1 MAKENLFTR
10 IQSLNL
16 QVKLL
21 IFLGL
26 VLVLSAAN
34 YVLVNYEEVNLANST
49 SGIEVAQR
57 NEVISQKFGFL
68 AFSVFQGNESYKKEL
83 EIAINEHQYNLD
95 ILENGGTVEILNRR
109 VPVSPVTGKTRSK
122 LNEIK
127 QLWGTYREN
136 LLAVL
141 TQSAEVTQIDSV
153 LSAGQVT
160 YTVRRVPNQA
170 RRLAMA
176 FIQDNTISLFTQNS
190 ELADLLWEDF
200 YTIKARNNTQIT
212 LIFLGYV
219 TLFIFVYWQFST
231 NVVTPIRKIAKA
243 IRSIAAGD
251 FSVRLHF
258 KQKDELGVLAEDIN
272 NLSDSLRKATE
283 FATAIGNH
291 EFNVE
296 IQAKNEQDKLVL
308 ALIRMR
314 DSLKNIDEESEK
326 RTWVNTGIAL
336 FNDILRKQYPSFEEF
351 AYAITYNMVQYLQI
365 NQMGFYSLVGEEGSK
380 KYLKLEACYA
390 YDRRRFENETID
402 LDDGLLAQ
410 AVLEKAV
417 INLTEVP
424 ENYIRI
430 TSGLGDAPPR
440 NLLIVPL
447 MNQQDIF
454 GVIELASFQKLK
466 DYEIEFVKKV
476 AESTATT
483 IATIRINEKTKRL
496 LEEAQEYAQRMQ
508 AQEEEMRQNVEEL
521 ASTQE
526 ILQRREKETAEAY
539 QKLAEE
545 YERKVAEMNAK
556 ERMLSE
562 QKSQLQASLD
572 IVQENFRKLEK
583 QYEEVRVALEKL
595 KNKEASMAFAI
606 QEKDKEIITL
616 RKTVEELRKGGSS
629 SG

>member
-1 MAKENLFTR
+1 MAKENLITR

-21 IFLGL
+21 IFLGI
-26 VLVLSAAN
+26 VLVLTIIN
-34 YVLVNYEEVNLANST
+34 YALISYEEVNLANST
-49 SGIEVAQR
+49 SGIEVTQR
-57 NEVISQKFGFL
+57 NEVIAQKFGFL

-83 EIAINEHQYNLD
+83 EIAINEYQYNLD
-95 ILENGGTVEILNRR
+95 LLENGGTIEILNKR
-109 VPVSPVTGKTRSK
+109 VPVSPVKGKTRSK

-141 TQSAEVTQIDSV
+141 TQSTEVTQIDST
-153 LSAGQVT
+153 LAAGQIT
-160 YTVRRVPNQA
+160 YTVKRVPNQN
-170 RRLAMA
+170 RRQAMG

-190 ELADLLWEDF
+190 ELGDLLWEDF
-200 YTIKARNNTQIT
+200 YTVKNRNNTQIA

-219 TLFIFVYWQFST
+219 VLFVFVYWQFSV
-231 NVVTPIRKIAKA
+231 NVVVPIRKIAKA
-243 IRSIAAGD
+243 IRSVASGD
-251 FSVRLHF
+251 FSVHLHF
-258 KQKDELGVLAEDIN
+258 KQKDELGILAEDIN
-272 NLSDSLRKATE
+272 RLSDSLRKATE

-291 EFNVE
+291 KFDVE
-296 IQAKNEQDKLVL
+296 LKAKNEQDKLVI

-314 DSLKNIDEESEK
+314 DSLKSIDDESEK

-351 AYAITYNMVQYLQI
+351 AYAITYNLVQYLNV
-365 NQMGFYSLVGEEGSK
+365 NQMGFYSLLEERGK

-390 YDRRRFENETID
+390 YDRRRFEEEIID

-447 MNQQDIF
+447 MDQKEIY
-454 GVIELASFQKLK
+454 GAIEIASFQKLK
-466 DYEIEFVKKV
+466 DYEIEFVKKI

-483 IATIRINEKTKRL
+483 IAAIRINQETERL
-496 LEEAQEYAQRMQ
+496 YKEATEYAQRMQ

-526 ILQRREKETAEAY
+526 VLQRREKETAEAY
-539 QKLAEE
+539 QKLTEE
-545 YERKVAEMNAK
+545 YERKMAEMTAK

-572 IVQENFRKLEK
+572 ISQENYKKLEK
-583 QYEEVRVALEKL
+583 QYEEVRAAFEKL

-616 RKTVEELRKGGSS
+616 RKTVEELRKGGTM
-629 SG
+629 G

>member
-1 MAKENLFTR
+1 MAKENLITR

-21 IFLGL
+21 IFLGI
-26 VLVLSAAN
+26 VLVLSIMN
-34 YVLVNYEEVNLANST
+34 YALISYEEVNLVNST
-49 SGIEVAQR
+49 SGIKVAQR
-57 NEVISQKFGFL
+57 NEVIAQKFGFL

-95 ILENGGTVEILNRR
+95 LLENGGTVEILNKRI
-109 VPVSPVTGKTRSK
+109 PVSPVRGKTRSK

-141 TQSAEVTQIDSV
+141 TQSNEVTQIDST
-153 LSAGQVT
+153 LAAGQVT
-160 YTVRRVPNQA
+160 YMVKRVPNQA
-170 RRLAMA
+170 RRQAMA
-176 FIQDNTISLFTQNS
+176 FVQDNTISLFTQNS
-190 ELADLLWEDF
+190 ELGDLLWEDF
-200 YTIKARNNTQIT
+200 YTIKNRNNTQIA
-212 LIFLGYV
+212 LIFLGYIS
-219 TLFIFVYWQFST
+219 LFLFVYWQFSA
-231 NVVTPIRKIAKA
+231 NVVVPIRKIAKA
-243 IRSIAAGD
+243 IRGIASGD

-272 NLSDSLRKATE
+272 GLSDSLRKATE

-291 EFNVE
+291 DFE
-296 IQAKNEQDKLVL
+296 IELKPKNEQDRLVI
-308 ALIRMR
+308 ALTRMR
-314 DSLKNIDEESEK
+314 DSLKSIDDESER
-326 RTWVNTGIAL
+326 RTWANTGIAL

-351 AYAITYNMVQYLQI
+351 AYAITYNLVQYLNV
-365 NQMGFYSLVGEEGSK
+365 NQMGFYSLFEERGK

-390 YDRRRFENETID
+390 YDRRRFEEEIID
-402 LDDGLLAQ
+402 LEDGLLAQ

-424 ENYIRI
+424 ENYVRI

-447 MNQQDIF
+447 MDQKEIY
-454 GVIELASFQKLK
+454 GAIEIASFQKLK
-466 DYEIEFVKKV
+466 DYEIEFVKKI

-483 IATIRINEKTKRL
+483 IAAIRVNQETERL
-496 LEEAQEYAQRMQ
+496 YKEATEYAQRMQ

-526 ILQRREKETAEAY
+526 VLQRREKETAEAY

-545 YERKVAEMNAK
+545 YERKMAEMTSK

-572 IVQENFRKLEK
+572 ISQENYKKLEK
-583 QYEEVRVALEKL
+583 QYEEVRAAFEKL

-616 RKTVEELRKGGSS
+616 RKTVEELRKGGTM
-629 SG
+629 G

>member
-243 IRSIAAGD
+243 IRDIAAGD

-258 KQKDELGVLAEDIN
+258 KQKDELGVLA
-272 NLSDSLRKATE
+272 
-283 FATAIGNH
+283 
-291 EFNVE
+291 
-296 IQAKNEQDKLVL
+296 
-308 ALIRMR
+308 
-314 DSLKNIDEESEK
+314 
-326 RTWVNTGIAL
+326 
-336 FNDILRKQYPSFEEF
+336 
-351 AYAITYNMVQYLQI
+351 
-365 NQMGFYSLVGEEGSK
+365 
-380 KYLKLEACYA
+380 
-390 YDRRRFENETID
+390 
-402 LDDGLLAQ
+402 
-410 AVLEKAV
+410 
-417 INLTEVP
+417 
-424 ENYIRI
+424 
-430 TSGLGDAPPR
+430 
-440 NLLIVPL
+440 
-447 MNQQDIF
+447 
-454 GVIELASFQKLK
+454 
-466 DYEIEFVKKV
+466 
-476 AESTATT
+476 
-483 IATIRINEKTKRL
+483 
-496 LEEAQEYAQRMQ
+496 
-508 AQEEEMRQNVEEL
+508 
-521 ASTQE
+521 
-526 ILQRREKETAEAY
+526 
-539 QKLAEE
+539 
-545 YERKVAEMNAK
+545 
-556 ERMLSE
+556 
-562 QKSQLQASLD
+562 
-572 IVQENFRKLEK
+572 
-583 QYEEVRVALEKL
+583 
-595 KNKEASMAFAI
+595 
-606 QEKDKEIITL
+606 
-616 RKTVEELRKGGSS
+616 
-629 SG
+629 

>member
-1 MAKENLFTR
+1 MAKENLITR

-21 IFLGL
+21 IFLGI
-26 VLVLSAAN
+26 VLVLSIIN
-34 YVLVNYEEVNLANST
+34 YALISYEEVNLANST

-57 NEVISQKFGFL
+57 NEVIAQKFGFL

-95 ILENGGTVEILNRR
+95 LLENGGTVEILNKRI
-109 VPVSPVTGKTRSK
+109 PVSPVTGKTRSK

-127 QLWGTYREN
+127 QLWGSYREN

-141 TQSAEVTQIDSV
+141 TQSTEVTQIDST
-153 LSAGQVT
+153 LAAGQVT
-160 YTVRRVPNQA
+160 YTVKRVPNQA
-170 RRLAMA
+170 RRQAMA
-176 FIQDNTISLFTQNS
+176 FVQDNTISLFTQNS
-190 ELADLLWEDF
+190 ELGDLLWEDF
-200 YTIKARNNTQIT
+200 YTIKNRNSTQIA
-212 LIFLGYV
+212 LIFLGYIS
-219 TLFIFVYWQFST
+219 LFVFVYWQFSV
-231 NVVTPIRKIAKA
+231 NVVVPIRKIAKA
-243 IRSIAAGD
+243 IRGIASGD

-272 NLSDSLRKATE
+272 GLSDSLRKATE

-291 EFNVE
+291 EFEVE
-296 IQAKNEQDKLVL
+296 LKAKNEQDRLVI
-308 ALIRMR
+308 ALTRMR
-314 DSLKNIDEESEK
+314 DSLKSIDDESER
-326 RTWVNTGIAL
+326 RTWANTGIAL

-351 AYAITYNMVQYLQI
+351 AYAITYNLVQYLNV
-365 NQMGFYSLVGEEGSK
+365 NQMGFYSLFEERGR

-390 YDRRRFENETID
+390 YDRRRFEEEIID
-402 LDDGLLAQ
+402 LEDGLLAQ

-447 MNQQDIF
+447 MDQKEIY
-454 GVIELASFQKLK
+454 GAIEIASFQKLK
-466 DYEIEFVKKV
+466 DYEIEFVKKI

-483 IATIRINEKTKRL
+483 IAAIRINQETERL
-496 LEEAQEYAQRMQ
+496 YKEATEYAQRMQ

-526 ILQRREKETAEAY
+526 VLQRREKETAEAY

-545 YERKVAEMNAK
+545 YERKMAEMTSK

-572 IVQENFRKLEK
+572 ISQENYKKLEK
-583 QYEEVRVALEKL
+583 QYEEVRAAFEKL

-616 RKTVEELRKGGSS
+616 RKTVEELRKGGTT
-629 SG
+629 G